1 MQPATSEVMVMVT
14 VRFLVLVTP
23 NVEVVIDVQGFVLCQ
38 KVRTILG
45 TSRNLSGAR
54 FASMSVASMD

>member
-1 MQPATSEVMVMVT
+1 MVMVT